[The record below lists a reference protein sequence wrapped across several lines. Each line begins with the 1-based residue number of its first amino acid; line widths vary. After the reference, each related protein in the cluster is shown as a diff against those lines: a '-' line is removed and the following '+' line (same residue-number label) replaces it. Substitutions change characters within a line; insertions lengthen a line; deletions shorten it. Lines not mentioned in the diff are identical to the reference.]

1 MWSDR
6 KTATLVVAVE
16 LDGVP
21 GTFHTPESAQENVQA
36 MLNSM
41 IPHYNPTVKIQPS
54 E

>member
-1 MWSDR
+1 MER
-6 KTATLVVAVE
+6 KSVTLVVTVE

-41 IPHYNPTVKIQPS
+41 IPHYHPTVEIQK
-54 E
+54 